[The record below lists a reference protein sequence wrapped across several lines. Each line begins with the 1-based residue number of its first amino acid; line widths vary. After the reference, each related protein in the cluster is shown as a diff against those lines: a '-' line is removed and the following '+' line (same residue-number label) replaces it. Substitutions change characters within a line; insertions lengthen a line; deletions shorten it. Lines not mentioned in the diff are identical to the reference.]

1 MRINKDRGGSI
12 PFPDL
17 LQNAAILHLRETAAA
32 EFPWRCHPKN
42 TGASKTVDKVPRNI
56 GVPIDPVW
64 IEVAIEHLAHFGQ
77 RAFQFGVSCCIQPWI
92 RHHPIGYEIPE
103 EKSFGKTEFLPAAKK

>member
-1 MRINKDRGGSI
+1 MSINKHRSGSV

-17 LQNAAILHLRETAAA
+17 LQNAAALHLRETTAA

-42 TGASKTVDKVPRNI
+42 TGASKAVDEVPRDI
-56 GVPIDPVW
+56 GISIDPVR

-77 RAFQFGVSCCIQPWI
+77 RAFQFGLSCCIQPRI
-92 RHHPIGYEIPE
+92 GHYPIGYEIPE
-103 EKSFGKTEFLPAAKK
+103 EKSFGKTEFL